1 MVDWTKSMEQTFE
14 YYEVDPVSWKDKK
27 RIDNIKS
34 SSISRDLDS
43 DTLSSASI
51 DVTDLVGECYI
62 RIYLIT
68 IQNGLKEKHP
78 LGTFLVQTPSSSF
91 DGKVRSVSMD
101 AYSPLLELKE
111 NAPPLGYSL
120 LKNENIMEDAYN
132 IIVDNCRCPVVK
144 TSNESVLTGN
154 FVSNT
159 NDKWITFIKDLI
171 VQAKYE
177 LDLDEMGT
185 IMFRPIQAISALQ
198 PRYTFDD
205 GNSSILYPEI
215 NLKHD
220 IYGIPNV
227 VEVICSSYSTV
238 IYSKVENNDINS
250 PTSIQSRGRRI
261 IHRISDPDIQG
272 IPTQKQLDEYAER
285 MLKELSSV
293 EYTVTFSH
301 GYYPVRI
308 GDCVRLNYKKAGIIN
323 VKAKI
328 ISQSISC
335 TKGCKINTTAVFT
348 KNLWK

>member
-14 YYEVDPVSWKDKK
+14 YYEVDPISWKDKK
-27 RIDNIKS
+27 RIDNVKS
-34 SSISRDLDS
+34 SSISRDLES
-43 DTLSSASI
+43 DTLASASL
-51 DVTDLVGECYI
+51 DVVDLVGECYI

-68 IQNGLKEKHP
+68 IQNGTKEKHP

-91 DGKVRSVSMD
+91 DGKVRDVSMD

-111 NAPPLGYSL
+111 NSPPLGYSL
-120 LKNENIMEDAYN
+120 LKNENIMENAYR
-132 IIVDNCRCPVVK
+132 IVRDNCRCPVVK
-144 TSNESVLTGN
+144 TSSESTLTGN

-159 NDKWITFIKDLI
+159 SDKWITFVRDLI
-171 VQAKYE
+171 AQAKYD
-177 LDLDEMGT
+177 LDLDEMGNV
-185 IMFRPIQAISALQ
+185 MFRPIQDISALQ

-205 GNSSILYPEI
+205 GNSSILYPDI
-215 NLKHD
+215 TFKHD

-227 VEVICSSYSTV
+227 VEVICSSYSGV
-238 IYSKVENNDINS
+238 LYSEAENNDANS

-261 IHRISDPDIQG
+261 IKRISNPDMQG
-272 IPTQKQLDEYAER
+272 IPTQQQLDEYAER
-285 MLKELSSV
+285 VLKELSSV
-293 EYTVTFSH
+293 EYTITFSH

-308 GDCVRLNYKKAGIIN
+308 GDCIRLNYEKAGFTN

-335 TKGCKINTTAVFT
+335 KQGCKVNTTAVFT

>member
-14 YYEVDPVSWKDKK
+14 YYEVDPISWKDKK
-27 RIDNIKS
+27 RIDNVKS
-34 SSISRDLDS
+34 SSISRDIDS
-43 DTLSSASI
+43 DTLMSASL

-68 IQNGLKEKHP
+68 IQNEHKEKHP
-78 LGTFLVQTPSSSF
+78 LGTFLVQTPSSNF
-91 DGKVRSVSMD
+91 DGMIRTVSMD

-111 NAPPLGYSL
+111 NQPPLGYSL
-120 LKNENIMEDAYN
+120 LKDENIMENAYR
-132 IIVDNCRCPVVK
+132 IVRDNCRCPVVK
-144 TSNESVLTGN
+144 TTSENTLTGN

-159 NDKWITFIKDLI
+159 GDTYISFIRDLI
-171 VQAKYE
+171 AQAKYE
-177 LDLDEMGT
+177 LDLDEMGNV
-185 IMFRPIQAISALQ
+185 MFKPIQTLSALQ

-215 NLKHD
+215 SLKHD

-238 IYSKVENNDINS
+238 IYSKVENNNPNS

-261 IHRISDPDIQG
+261 IHRISNPDLQG
-272 IPTQKQLDEYAER
+272 IPTQEQLDEYAER

-293 EYTVTFSH
+293 EYTITFSH

-308 GDCVRLNYKKAGIIN
+308 GDCVRLNYEKAGFNN

-335 TKGCKINTTAVFT
+335 TQGCKVNTTAVFT

>member
-14 YYEVDPVSWKDKK
+14 YYEVDPISWKDKK
-27 RIDNIKS
+27 RIDTVKS

-43 DTLSSASI
+43 DTLASASL

-111 NAPPLGYSL
+111 NSPPLGYSL

-132 IIVDNCRCPVVK
+132 IITDNCRCPVVK
-144 TSNESVLTGN
+144 TSNEAILTGN

-159 NDKWITFIKDLI
+159 NDKWITFIRDLI
-171 VQAKYE
+171 AQAKYE

-185 IMFRPIQAISALQ
+185 VMFRPIQAISALQ

-205 GNSSILYPEI
+205 GNSSILYPDI
-215 NLKHD
+215 SLKHD

-238 IYSKVENNDINS
+238 IYSKVENDDPNS
-250 PTSIQSRGRRI
+250 PTSIQARGRRI
-261 IHRISDPDIQG
+261 IHRITNPDLQG
-272 IPTQKQLDEYAER
+272 IPTQEQLDEYAER
-285 MLKELSSV
+285 ILKELSSV

-308 GDCVRLNYKKAGIIN
+308 GDCIRLNYKKAGFIN

-335 TKGCKINTTAVFT
+335 KQGCKINTTAVFT
-348 KNLWK
+348 KSLWK